1 MAKSFKAYAHLK
13 NIIDVLQLAI
23 GVNMVTSPQDTPI
36 RGTLP
41 SDSSVLN
48 KK

>member
-1 MAKSFKAYAHLK
+1 MVKSFKAYAHLK

-23 GVNMVTSPQDTPI
+23 GVMVTSPQDTPI